1 MSALVVSVEK
11 MWSRAGSDATLS
23 DNFRTM
29 DVTFSEAYQVVTLP
43 DATALD
49 VYNAPG
55 LPYAGQTFPGT
66 DFVFAQKAAPQ
77 KISPLL
83 WVMVIGYKGQISG
96 FDETGKPKSPLDA
109 PPKIDWDDVATD
121 EEIDEDYDGNPIVNT
136 AGDAI
141 RGVKTEI
148 VDDVLNIQR
157 NFLTVDP
164 YIRAAYRRATNSDT
178 FAGWPPGT
186 ARFRKL
192 RATNVSDSEIGYWQ
206 VSAQIQFRYPYRTT
220 PDKAWYARV
229 RNEGF
234 YQKVNTYG
242 SFQSHPC
249 VDANKEPVKKPASL
263 NADGTQ
269 NRSLDPNTTHW
280 LEFKRYGSL
289 PFNALGLLG

>member
-1 MSALVVSVEK
+1 MSALVVSVDK

-43 DATALD
+43 EATALD

-66 DFVFAQKAAPQ
+66 DYVFAQKAAPQ

-96 FDETGKPKSPLDA
+96 FDETGRPKSPLDA

-121 EEIDEDYDGNPIVNT
+121 EEIDEDYDGNPIVNACNEPIT
-136 AGDAI
+136 
-141 RGVKTEI
+141 GVKAEI
-148 VDDVLNIQR
+148 VDDVLTIQR
-157 NFLTVDP
+157 NFLTVNP

-192 RATNVSDSEIGYWQ
+192 RATNVSDSDIGYWQ
-206 VSAQIQFRYPYRTT
+206 VYAQIQFRYPYRTT
-220 PDKAWYARV
+220 PDKAWFARV
-229 RNEGF
+229 RHEGF
-234 YQKVNTYG
+234 YQKVNLYG
-242 SFQSHPC
+242 SDKIIRA
-249 VDANKEPVKKPASL
+249 VDANKEPTTKKVLLKATGERETNPAL
-263 NADGTQ
+263 A
-269 NRSLDPNTTHW
+269 HW

-289 PFNALGLLG
+289 PFNALGLLS